1 MGVWDAIKK
10 EIFIDIIE
18 WIENDD
24 STLAFRY
31 DRKGNDIRNGASLTV
46 REGQTA
52 VFINEGQL
60 ADIFTPGMYELTT
73 ENLPVLSRL
82 KGWKYGFKSPFKA
95 EVYFI
100 STRIVTGF
108 HWGTPAPFMIR
119 DPEFGVLKL
128 RARGHFSI
136 HVVDAGKF
144 IKNVVGTDG
153 EFTRDEIK
161 DRLRKKFITE
171 AQSAIAEL
179 RKPFYEMAAQ
189 LDDLS
194 FSIKDRI
201 NLVFIEQYG
210 LSLDDTSVQSIELDE
225 ASMAK
230 VEQRDEMFF
239 TDSRIGNYER
249 QARADAMKILAGN
262 PGAGGLAA
270 GGMGL
275 GMGLAAANQFAGGGN
290 YGMNPAMGM
299 GNPAMMGMAAGAGA
313 AMGQQAAPP
322 PPPMP
327 ASFYIA
333 VNGAQ
338 QGPFSLQQLSGLA
351 GQGQFSAET
360 MVWKQGMASWS
371 PASSVPELSGLF
383 QSGPSNVPPPPPA
396 G

>member
-24 STLAFRY
+24 STLAYRY
-31 DRKGNDIRNGASLTV
+31 DRKGNDIRNGAALTV
-46 REGQTA
+46 REGQTV
-52 VFINEGQL
+52 VFVNEGQL
-60 ADIFTPGMYELTT
+60 ADVFKPGMYELTT

-100 STRIVTGF
+100 SSRIVTGF

-119 DPEFGVLKL
+119 DPEFGILKL

-136 HVVDAGKF
+136 HVIDAAKF
-144 IKNVVGTDG
+144 IRNVVGTDG
-153 EFTRDEIK
+153 EFTKDEIQ

-179 RKPFYEMAAQ
+179 GKPFYEMAAQ

-201 NLVFIEQYG
+201 NLVFIDQYG

-225 ASMAK
+225 SSMAK
-230 VEQRDEMFF
+230 VEKRDELLF

-275 GMGLAAANQFAGGGN
+275 GMGLAAAGQYAGGG
-290 YGMNPAMGM
+290 YGMNPAMGI

-313 AMGQQAAPP
+313 AMGQAAAPP
-322 PPPMP
+322 PPPLP
-327 ASFYIA
+327 AAFYIA

-338 QGPFSLQQLSGLA
+338 QGPFSVQQLSA
-351 GQGQFSAET
+351 MAAQGQINSGT
-360 MVWKQGMASWS
+360 LVWKQGMAAWTA
-371 PASSVPELSGLF
+371 ASAVQDLSVIF
-383 QSGPSNVPPPPPA
+383 QTGASDVPPPPPV